1 MQKFVSAERLK
12 ECLYEEFMTRVNEVG
27 VDLNF
32 AVDHYHYQ
40 TMVQFVCGLGPR
52 KGDALLKVRFC
63 YFIRFL
69 INQFLSCRVNDV
81 DNFILFT

>member
-1 MQKFVSAERLK
+1 
-12 ECLYEEFMTRVNEVG
+12 MTRVNEVG

-69 INQFLSCRVNDV
+69 INQFLLCRVNDV
-81 DNFILFT
+81 DNFIFFT